1 MHLLFLEYDVVCCKG
16 STVSDSIKKGLAFVL
31 LVLVFLVLVLMVLV
45 PVVRVHV
52 ILVLIALVLG

>member
-31 LVLVFLVLVLMVLV
+31 LVLVLMVLV